1 MNAKDLPDPY
11 GFVYNDEFEGGCFG
25 YPHDDVPKRAKPVY
39 TREQVEDI
47 LSQRVKTEKFYKPG
61 FFNLPHFFPCQHPE
75 HSPPSMLHVPN
86 GQGYRH
92 ICPQCGNISILTSPV
107 FY

>member
-25 YPHDDVPKRAKPVY
+25 YPHDDVPKKAKPVY

-61 FFNLPHFFPCQHPE
+61 FFNLPHF
-75 HSPPSMLHVPN
+75 SHVNIQSIHHHLCYMFQMDKAIGTYAPN
-86 GQGYRH
+86 AATFQ
-92 ICPQCGNISILTSPV
+92 S
-107 FY
+107 